1 MRQSLADFIDKC
13 FSVKVHL
20 EVGSYELH
28 DYQDGAYADFRT
40 NKVQQ
45 LTKLAII
52 TQGYDSR
59 LYAQDGQI
67 VIRLFENFSD

>member
-1 MRQSLADFIDKC
+1 MRQSLSDFIEMC

-20 EVGSYELH
+20 EVSSYELH
-28 DYQDGAYADFRT
+28 DFRDGSYADFRT
-40 NKVQQ
+40 NKMQN

-59 LYAQDGQI
+59 IYAQDGQI